1 MTAKEFSGH
10 YANIPDGLERA
21 IFDIYLDL
29 DFTNDTGTYIMLMS
43 EAAVEDEWL
52 LGPGAD
58 FEIGEIKPTIMT
70 NRSKE
75 QAINIDEEKDVEIQ
89 LQN

>member
-1 MTAKEFSGH
+1 MTAKEFAGH
-10 YANIPDGLERA
+10 YAKIPKRLERVV
-21 IFDIYLDL
+21 FDVYIDL

-52 LGPGAD
+52 LGPGAE
-58 FEIGEIKPTIMT
+58 FIIGEIQPQIMT

-75 QAINIDEEKDVEIQ
+75 
-89 LQN
+89 